1 MEVTRHTTATVYVV
15 CGEKT
20 ALHSHKRHSIRLP
33 PGGHVEQDELPFEA
47 RLRETREETG
57 LNVAIVS
64 EPVGEESE
72 TVEPIPRP
80 EAIQLVDI
88 NVYNGAVGHQ
98 HIDHI
103 YYAEA
108 TDTNIRPQS
117 DEVTASEWE
126 WYSIDELQTGTF
138 ESNVAGHGI
147 EAIRKV
153 SDC

>member
-1 MEVTRHTTATVYVV
+1 METTRHTTATVYVV
-15 CGEKT
+15 CDGKT
-20 ALHSHKRHSIRLP
+20 ALHNHKRHSLWLP
-33 PGGHVEQDELPFEA
+33 PGGHVERDELPFKA
-47 RLRETREETG
+47 GLRETREETG
-57 LNVAIVS
+57 LDVAIVS
-64 EPVGEESE
+64 EPVGEGSE

-88 NVYNGAVGHQ
+88 NVHNRDVGHQ

-108 TDTNIRPQS
+108 TDTNIQPQS

-126 WYSIDELQTGTF
+126 WYSIDELRTGTF
-138 ESNVAGHGI
+138 EPNVAEHGI

-153 SDC
+153 SD